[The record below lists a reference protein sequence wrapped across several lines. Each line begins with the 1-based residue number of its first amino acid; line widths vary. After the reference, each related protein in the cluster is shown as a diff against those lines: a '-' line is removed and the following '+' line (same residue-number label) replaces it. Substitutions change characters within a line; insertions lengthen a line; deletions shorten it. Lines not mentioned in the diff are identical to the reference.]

1 MAGAKRI
8 TQLTADTAPTA
19 TDKIVTV
26 DVETGTTKSTTL
38 AAVAGILLPTGLI
51 LPYGGSTAPT
61 GWLLCQGQ
69 AISRTTYAALFA
81 IIGTAYGVGDGSTTF
96 NVPDMQGRIP
106 VGLNTSGSDF
116 NTLGKSGGSK
126 YIQQHTHAP
135 HTWGL
140 HVSTG
145 GNTGIGNLSAGNAHT
160 SFNAQPDD
168 SGVLRKTSGVQDAA
182 TGTSGNLQPY
192 NTFNYTIKT

>member
-8 TQLTADTAPTA
+8 TQLTPDTAPTA

-96 NVPDMQGRIP
+96 KVPDMQGRIP
-106 VGLNTSGSDF
+106 VGLNTSDTDF
-116 NTLGKSGGSK
+116 NTLGKSGGAKTHTLS
-126 YIQQHTHAP
+126 IAEMPSHTHGIPVYA
-135 HTWGL
+135 GGG
-140 HVSTG
+140 ST
-145 GNTGIGNLSAGNAHT
+145 N
-160 SFNAQPDD
+160 
-168 SGVLRKTSGVQDAA
+168 GVQSYDAA
-182 TGTSGNLQPY
+182 VLQTTRQTNSQGGGSAHNNLQPF
-192 NTFNYTIKT
+192 NTVAYIIKF